1 MKKFRFLAIALSA
14 FFISCGSDDSKPVTT
29 EGPNLVIRL
38 KFDKDQLRLNN
49 LGQPSV
55 IGEGHAAQSPIV
67 NGMSTHYIELA
78 PNMNTL
84 LGAGEVIYI
93 GDETNAGGNK
103 AIDFSKAIVAANG
116 EVFLTVPLNEVQAG
130 NYDWVRV
137 SVSYQN
143 GTIKYLANGVERD
156 GTIASFLGYNNY
168 IGTFTINGQSVP
180 VNDDKLQG
188 FWVFE
193 SMGYTL
199 QGQAPPGAVTVPN
212 PLFNTSPIP
221 QGSCVLTGQFDN
233 VLHIT
238 GNETKDITVDLSF
251 SINNSVEW
259 NEINADGKFEPQA
272 GETLTDMGLRG
283 LIPYVTY

>member
-1 MKKFRFLAIALSA
+1 MYKFRFLAFGLATL
-14 FFISCGSDDSKPVTT
+14 FISCGSDDASTVTA
-29 EGPNLVIRL
+29 EPNLVIRL

-49 LGQPSV
+49 LGNPSV
-55 IGEGHAAQSPIV
+55 VAEGHAAQSPIV
-67 NGMSTHYIELA
+67 NGMSAHYIELA
-78 PNMNTL
+78 PTATTL
-84 LGAGEVIYI
+84 LGNGEVIYV
-93 GDETNAGGNK
+93 GDETTLGGNK
-103 AIDFSKAIVAANG
+103 AIDFSKAIVTGNG
-116 EVFLTVPLNEVQAG
+116 EVFLKVPLSQVTAG
-130 NYDWVRV
+130 NYEWVRI

-143 GTIKYLANGVERD
+143 GTIKFLNGGTEYD

-168 IGTFTINGQSVP
+168 IGNYTINGHDVA

-193 SMGYTL
+193 SMGYVL

-221 QGSCVLTGQFDN
+221 QGSCVLTGKFGN
-233 VLHIT
+233 GLNIT
-238 GNETKDITVDLSF
+238 GDETKDITVDLSF